1 MPHFFITTGD
11 VKQDIITVSDKENF
25 HHIAKVLRAK
35 KGENLLLVD
44 ENRTQYKVLI
54 ENVGSNSI
62 TTKVVASQKA
72 NNYLGLQLYLAQSV
86 LKTDAQNLVVQKAS
100 ELGLKGIVPY
110 VSDNSVIKESVAQA
124 KIEKWQKIANEA
136 VKQCERADFL
146 TVESLTKLEEILEN
160 PDFQVKIACVERDC
174 VTSLKTCLQ
183 SIKIAPDTK
192 IAVIIGPEG
201 GYSARELDLLNQS
214 DAHKVTLGKMILR
227 AETAVV
233 SALSNIIYELEND

>member
-62 TTKVVASQKA
+62 TTKVVESKKA

-146 TVESLTKLEEILEN
+146 TIENLTKLEKILEN

-174 VTSLKTCLQ
+174 KTSLKACLQ

-201 GYSARELDLLNQS
+201 GFSARELDLLNQS
-214 DAHKVTLGKMILR
+214 DVHKVTLGKMILR